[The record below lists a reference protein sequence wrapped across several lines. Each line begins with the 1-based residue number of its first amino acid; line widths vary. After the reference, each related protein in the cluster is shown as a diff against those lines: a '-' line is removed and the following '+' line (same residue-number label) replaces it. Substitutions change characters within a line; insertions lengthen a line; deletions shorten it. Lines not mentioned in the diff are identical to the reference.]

1 MPSINMNQFILSSVL
16 DTTLANIEA
25 NIRNESEKNGWGPN
39 QPIQFPVE
47 PKAKPKRC
55 QKPDCKVKILLSDFP
70 CKCTNYYCSQHR
82 HAELHSCAFNF
93 KELGHQN
100 LEKQLVKVVSEKVD
114 KI

>member
-1 MPSINMNQFILSSVL
+1 MSHINNFDLSALLNS
-16 DTTLANIEA
+16 TLANIQA
-25 NIRNESEKNGWGPN
+25 ESEKNSWGPN
-39 QPIQFPVE
+39 EPIQIAAVA
-47 PKAKPKRC
+47 KARPKRC
-55 QKPDCKVKILLSDFP
+55 EKAECRVKIALSDFP

-100 LEKQLVKVVSEKVD
+100 LEKQLIKVAGQKVD